1 MIYIC
6 RLDENDEKKTL
17 PSVDDVMDDMF
28 NKDSSVVVGHA
39 PLKHDYT
46 DISTNPWL
54 LSKVSKDDDLFSVR
68 PKSVGFKNE
77 AFSSFDD
84 DKFVEIIP
92 HTPENEVD
100 LETGEGKLSRLS
112 VSQEEKVLI
121 VSAVT
126 KDNLSQDGSM
136 QDLILSQSTTSAD
149 LGSSNSSPI
158 IKHFHSD
165 SVLVVTNHQPS
176 ASLQERSLTPVD
188 PKMIDTPIVAES
200 TTNNQSNIREPSPL
214 VVRSADD
221 SHDIFDKEAQWKQF
235 SRDIEMTRSPPPS
248 YQSATGRRTN
258 PQMGQRAILIG
269 G

>member
-1 MIYIC
+1 LIYIC

-17 PSVDDVMDDMF
+17 PSVDDVIDDMF

-54 LSKVSKDDDLFSVR
+54 LSKVSEDEDLFSVR

-112 VSQEEKVLI
+112 VSQEGKVLI

-136 QDLILSQSTTSAD
+136 QDVILSQSTTST
-149 LGSSNSSPI
+149 
-158 IKHFHSD
+158 
-165 SVLVVTNHQPS
+165 VLVVTNHQPS
-176 ASLQERSLTPVD
+176 PSLQDRSLTPVD

-221 SHDIFDKEAQWKQF
+221 SHDIFDKEAQRKQF
-235 SRDIEMTRSPPPS
+235 SRDIEMARSPPPS

>member
-1 MIYIC
+1 
-6 RLDENDEKKTL
+6 
-17 PSVDDVMDDMF
+17 MDDMF

-68 PKSVGFKNE
+68 PKSVSFKNE
-77 AFSSFDD
+77 AFSAFDD
-84 DKFVEIIP
+84 EKFVEIIP
-92 HTPENEVD
+92 HTHENDVD

-112 VSQEEKVLI
+112 ISQEGKVLI

-126 KDNLSQDGSM
+126 KDNLSQDGSI
-136 QDLILSQSTTSAD
+136 QDVILSQSTSSTD
-149 LGSSNSSPI
+149 LESSQSSPI
-158 IKHFHSD
+158 ADDFHGDNNNSF
-165 SVLVVTNHQPS
+165 LVVTNHQPYPS
-176 ASLQERSLTPVD
+176 SRERSLTPVD
-188 PKMIDTPIVAES
+188 PKMMDTPVAVES
-200 TTNNQSNIREPSPL
+200 TTNNQSNIRKPSPL

-221 SHDIFDKEAQWKQF
+221 SHDIFDKEAQRKQF
-235 SRDIEMTRSPPPS
+235 NRDIEMTRSPPPS

>member
-1 MIYIC
+1 LIYIC

-28 NKDSSVVVGHA
+28 NKDSSVIVGHA

-54 LSKVSKDDDLFSVR
+54 LSKVSEDEDLFSVR

-112 VSQEEKVLI
+112 VSQEGKVLI

-136 QDLILSQSTTSAD
+136 QDVILSQSTTST
-149 LGSSNSSPI
+149 
-158 IKHFHSD
+158 
-165 SVLVVTNHQPS
+165 VLVVTNHQPS
-176 ASLQERSLTPVD
+176 PSLQDRSLTPVD

-221 SHDIFDKEAQWKQF
+221 SHDIFDKEAQRKQF
-235 SRDIEMTRSPPPS
+235 SRDIEMARSPPPS

-258 PQMGQRAILIG
+258 PQMGQRAILVG

>member
-28 NKDSSVVVGHA
+28 NKDSSVIVGHA

-54 LSKVSKDDDLFSVR
+54 LSKVSEDEDLFSVR

-112 VSQEEKVLI
+112 VSQEGKALI

-136 QDLILSQSTTSAD
+136 QDVILSQSTTST
-149 LGSSNSSPI
+149 
-158 IKHFHSD
+158 
-165 SVLVVTNHQPS
+165 VLVVTNHQPCP
-176 ASLQERSLTPVD
+176 SLQDRSLTPVD

-235 SRDIEMTRSPPPS
+235 SRDIEMARSPPPS

>member
-1 MIYIC
+1 
-6 RLDENDEKKTL
+6 
-17 PSVDDVMDDMF
+17 
-28 NKDSSVVVGHA
+28 
-39 PLKHDYT
+39 
-46 DISTNPWL
+46 
-54 LSKVSKDDDLFSVR
+54 
-68 PKSVGFKNE
+68 VGFKNE

-100 LETGEGKLSRLS
+100 LETGEGKWSRLS
-112 VSQEEKVLI
+112 VSQEGKVLI

-126 KDNLSQDGSM
+126 KDNLTQDGSM
-136 QDLILSQSTTSAD
+136 QDVILSQSTTS
-149 LGSSNSSPI
+149 
-158 IKHFHSD
+158 K
-165 SVLVVTNHQPS
+165 VLVVTNHQPS
-176 ASLQERSLTPVD
+176 PSLQDRSLTPVD

-221 SHDIFDKEAQWKQF
+221 SHDIFDKEAQRKQF
-235 SRDIEMTRSPPPS
+235 SRDIEMARSPPPS

>member
-1 MIYIC
+1 
-6 RLDENDEKKTL
+6 
-17 PSVDDVMDDMF
+17 MDDMF
-28 NKDSSVVVGHA
+28 NKDSSVIVGHA

-54 LSKVSKDDDLFSVR
+54 LSKVSEDEDLFSVR

-112 VSQEEKVLI
+112 VSQEGKVLI

-136 QDLILSQSTTSAD
+136 QDVILSQSTTST
-149 LGSSNSSPI
+149 
-158 IKHFHSD
+158 
-165 SVLVVTNHQPS
+165 VLVVTNHQPS
-176 ASLQERSLTPVD
+176 PSLQDRSLTPVD

-221 SHDIFDKEAQWKQF
+221 SHDIFDKEAQRKQF
-235 SRDIEMTRSPPPS
+235 SRDIEMARSPPPS

>member
-28 NKDSSVVVGHA
+28 NKDSSVIVGHA

-54 LSKVSKDDDLFSVR
+54 LSKVSEDEDLFSVR

-112 VSQEEKVLI
+112 VSQEGKVLI

-136 QDLILSQSTTSAD
+136 QDVILSQSTTST
-149 LGSSNSSPI
+149 
-158 IKHFHSD
+158 
-165 SVLVVTNHQPS
+165 VLVVTNHQPS
-176 ASLQERSLTPVD
+176 PSLQDRSLTPVD

-221 SHDIFDKEAQWKQF
+221 SHDIFDKEAQRKQF
-235 SRDIEMTRSPPPS
+235 SRDIEMARSPPPS

-258 PQMGQRAILIG
+258 PQMGQRAILVG

>member
-17 PSVDDVMDDMF
+17 PSVDDVIDDMF

-54 LSKVSKDDDLFSVR
+54 LSKVSEDEDLFSVR

-100 LETGEGKLSRLS
+100 LETGEGKWSRLS
-112 VSQEEKVLI
+112 VSQEGKVLI

-136 QDLILSQSTTSAD
+136 QDVILSQSTTST
-149 LGSSNSSPI
+149 
-158 IKHFHSD
+158 
-165 SVLVVTNHQPS
+165 VLVVTNHQPS
-176 ASLQERSLTPVD
+176 PSLQDRSLTPVD

-221 SHDIFDKEAQWKQF
+221 SHDIFDKEAQRKQF
-235 SRDIEMTRSPPPS
+235 SRDIEMARSPPPS

>member
-1 MIYIC
+1 
-6 RLDENDEKKTL
+6 
-17 PSVDDVMDDMF
+17 
-28 NKDSSVVVGHA
+28 
-39 PLKHDYT
+39 
-46 DISTNPWL
+46 
-54 LSKVSKDDDLFSVR
+54 
-68 PKSVGFKNE
+68 VGFKNE

-112 VSQEEKVLI
+112 VSQEGKVLI

-136 QDLILSQSTTSAD
+136 QDVILSQSTTST
-149 LGSSNSSPI
+149 
-158 IKHFHSD
+158 
-165 SVLVVTNHQPS
+165 VLVVTNHQPS
-176 ASLQERSLTPVD
+176 PSLQDQSLTPVD

-221 SHDIFDKEAQWKQF
+221 SHDIFDKEAQRKQF
-235 SRDIEMTRSPPPS
+235 SRDIEMARSPPPS

>member
-1 MIYIC
+1 
-6 RLDENDEKKTL
+6 
-17 PSVDDVMDDMF
+17 MDDMF
-28 NKDSSVVVGHA
+28 NKDSSVIVGHA

-54 LSKVSKDDDLFSVR
+54 LSKVSEDEDLFSVR

-112 VSQEEKVLI
+112 VSQEGKVLI

-136 QDLILSQSTTSAD
+136 QDVILSQSTTST
-149 LGSSNSSPI
+149 
-158 IKHFHSD
+158 
-165 SVLVVTNHQPS
+165 VLVVTNHQPS
-176 ASLQERSLTPVD
+176 PSLQDRSLTPVD

-221 SHDIFDKEAQWKQF
+221 SHDIFDKEAQRKQF
-235 SRDIEMTRSPPPS
+235 SRDIEMARSPPPS

-258 PQMGQRAILIG
+258 PQMGQRAILVG

>member
-28 NKDSSVVVGHA
+28 NKDSSVIVGHA

-54 LSKVSKDDDLFSVR
+54 LSKVSEDEDLFSVR

-112 VSQEEKVLI
+112 VSQEGKVLI

-136 QDLILSQSTTSAD
+136 QDVILSQSTTST
-149 LGSSNSSPI
+149 
-158 IKHFHSD
+158 
-165 SVLVVTNHQPS
+165 VLVVTNHQPS
-176 ASLQERSLTPVD
+176 PSLQDRSLTPVD

-221 SHDIFDKEAQWKQF
+221 SHDIFDKEAQRKQF
-235 SRDIEMTRSPPPS
+235 SRDIEMARSPPPS

>member
-28 NKDSSVVVGHA
+28 NKDSSVIVGHA

-54 LSKVSKDDDLFSVR
+54 LSKVSEDEDLFSVR

-112 VSQEEKVLI
+112 VSQEGKVLI

-136 QDLILSQSTTSAD
+136 QDVILSQSTTST
-149 LGSSNSSPI
+149 
-158 IKHFHSD
+158 
-165 SVLVVTNHQPS
+165 VLVVTNHQPS
-176 ASLQERSLTPVD
+176 PSLQDQSLTPVD

-221 SHDIFDKEAQWKQF
+221 SHDIFDKEAQRKQF
-235 SRDIEMTRSPPPS
+235 SRDIEMARSPPPS

>member
-17 PSVDDVMDDMF
+17 PSVDDVIDDMF

-54 LSKVSKDDDLFSVR
+54 LSKVSEDEDLFSVR

-112 VSQEEKVLI
+112 VSQEGKVLI

-136 QDLILSQSTTSAD
+136 QDVILSQSTTST
-149 LGSSNSSPI
+149 
-158 IKHFHSD
+158 
-165 SVLVVTNHQPS
+165 VLVVTNHQPS
-176 ASLQERSLTPVD
+176 PSLQDRSLTPVD

-221 SHDIFDKEAQWKQF
+221 SHDIFDKEAQRKQF
-235 SRDIEMTRSPPPS
+235 SRDIEMARSPPPS

>member
-28 NKDSSVVVGHA
+28 NKDSSVIVGHA

-54 LSKVSKDDDLFSVR
+54 LSKVSEDEDLFSVR

-112 VSQEEKVLI
+112 VSQEGKVLI
-121 VSAVT
+121 VSPVT

-136 QDLILSQSTTSAD
+136 QDVILSQSTTST
-149 LGSSNSSPI
+149 
-158 IKHFHSD
+158 
-165 SVLVVTNHQPS
+165 VLVVTNHQPS
-176 ASLQERSLTPVD
+176 PSLQDRSLTPVD

-221 SHDIFDKEAQWKQF
+221 SHDIFDKEAQRKQF
-235 SRDIEMTRSPPPS
+235 SRDIEMARSPPPS

>member
-1 MIYIC
+1 
-6 RLDENDEKKTL
+6 
-17 PSVDDVMDDMF
+17 MDDMF
-28 NKDSSVVVGHA
+28 NKDSSVVVCHA

-46 DISTNPWL
+46 AISTNPWL

-77 AFSSFDD
+77 AFSAFDD
-84 DKFVEIIP
+84 EKFVEIIP
-92 HTPENEVD
+92 HTNENEVD
-100 LETGEGKLSRLS
+100 LKTGEGKLSRLS
-112 VSQEEKVLI
+112 VGQEGKVLL

-136 QDLILSQSTTSAD
+136 QDVILSQSTSSTD

-158 IKHFHSD
+158 TGDFHGD

-176 ASLQERSLTPVD
+176 PSLQERSLTPVD
-188 PKMIDTPIVAES
+188 PKMMDAPVIVES
-200 TTNNQSNIREPSPL
+200 TTNNHSHIRKPSPL

-221 SHDIFDKEAQWKQF
+221 SHDIFDKEAQLKQF
-235 SRDIEMTRSPPPS
+235 NRDIEMTRSPPPS

>member
-1 MIYIC
+1 LIYIC

-28 NKDSSVVVGHA
+28 NKDSSVIVGHA

-54 LSKVSKDDDLFSVR
+54 LSKVSEDEDLFSVR

-112 VSQEEKVLI
+112 VSQEGKVLI
-121 VSAVT
+121 VSPVT

-136 QDLILSQSTTSAD
+136 QDVILSQSTTST
-149 LGSSNSSPI
+149 
-158 IKHFHSD
+158 
-165 SVLVVTNHQPS
+165 VLVVTNHQPS
-176 ASLQERSLTPVD
+176 PSLQDRSLTPVD

-221 SHDIFDKEAQWKQF
+221 SHDIFDKEAQRKQF
-235 SRDIEMTRSPPPS
+235 SRDIEMARSPPPS

>member
-28 NKDSSVVVGHA
+28 NKDSSVIVGHA

-54 LSKVSKDDDLFSVR
+54 LSKVSEDEDLFSVR

-112 VSQEEKVLI
+112 VSQEGKVLI
-121 VSAVT
+121 VSPVT

-136 QDLILSQSTTSAD
+136 QDVILSQSTTST
-149 LGSSNSSPI
+149 
-158 IKHFHSD
+158 
-165 SVLVVTNHQPS
+165 VLVVTNHQPS
-176 ASLQERSLTPVD
+176 PSLQDRSLTPVD

-221 SHDIFDKEAQWKQF
+221 SHDIFDKEAQRKQF
-235 SRDIEMTRSPPPS
+235 SRDIEMARSPPPS

-258 PQMGQRAILIG
+258 PQMGQRSILIG